1 MYTYTHTHTHIPIHM
16 YVYTHTHT
24 PAQCSDKPRLPSSG
38 FDYNVNEM
46 TRLLSLPLSELFAE
60 HPGCG
65 GSQLVVA
72 SNSAARF
79 GGGLYQAECDVG
91 LQQVLL
97 FLLFYSFFPLLSFF
111 VAAREV
117 LGSGGKGG
125 EKPGMVMCIY
135 MCVCMVC
142 VHVHVCVY
150 AARLLLGRWDLE

>member
-97 FLLFYSFFPLLSFF
+97 FLLFYSFCPLLPFLWQQGRSL
-111 VAAREV
+111 V
-117 LGSGGKGG
+117 LGAKEERSRAWW
-125 EKPGMVMCIY
+125 CAFT
-135 MCVCMVC
+135 CVCACVC
-142 VHVHVCVY
+142 ACACVCVY